1 MVSGWWIE
9 DVVGENTVY
18 AMEVLGG
25 RGMAENKSLLE
36 RSMDGGCRA
45 SAAEPKLPGEFADG
59 LDVIES
65 DEQLCSWER

>member
-1 MVSGWWIE
+1 MVSGWCIE
-9 DVVGENTVY
+9 DGVGENTVY

-36 RSMDGGCRA
+36 RSMDGGWRA
-45 SAAEPKLPGEFADG
+45 SATEPELPGEIAGG
-59 LDVIES
+59 LDDIES

>member
-1 MVSGWWIE
+1 MAGA
-9 DVVGENTVY
+9 NTVY

-45 SAAEPKLPGEFADG
+45 RAAEPELPGEIAGG

>member
-1 MVSGWWIE
+1 M
-9 DVVGENTVY
+9 GENTVY

-25 RGMAENKSLLE
+25 RGMVENKSLLE

-45 SAAEPKLPGEFADG
+45 SATEPELPGEIAGG

-65 DEQLCSWER
+65 DEQLCSWGKVWKNPGPA